1 MQKRLKEMTMEEG
14 KLEANPPALVLSK
27 CIISKEFRHKPITK
41 LIAYLMKFIVESS
54 FHLIGT
60 N

>member
-1 MQKRLKEMTMEEG
+1 MIQKRLKEMTMEEG

-27 CIISKEFRHKPITK
+27 FIISKEFRHK
-41 LIAYLMKFIVESS
+41 LLQ
-54 FHLIGT
+54 